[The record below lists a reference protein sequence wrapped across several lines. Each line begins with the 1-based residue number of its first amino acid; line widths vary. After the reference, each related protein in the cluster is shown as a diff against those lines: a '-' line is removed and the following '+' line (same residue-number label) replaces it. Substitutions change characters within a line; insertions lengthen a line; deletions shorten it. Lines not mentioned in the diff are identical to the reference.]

1 MFDDDDDFFFDV
13 LRSFFIY
20 GGEVKTKRSI
30 IFIVSFFVSFYVPPF
45 AFFFFGM
52 STHIFEDSFSAQQR
66 TPVSAQLGLL
76 VFVSACKGLLFFACI
91 QRETQQQQQKKKREK
106 KDTQKT
112 REREKE
118 KETTFW
124 FSFVTMRTA
133 TAGTTGR
140 SSAPPSR
147 PILGGR
153 RRRRRTSLRFGGG
166 GGGRRSTFFCAKTSS
181 SSSSSSSSSASMRRT
196 EEFVAFAIEL
206 AEAANA
212 ETMKYWRRTTSFS
225 IETKTDESPVT
236 VADKNAESKM
246 RALVKSRYPS
256 HAIFGEEHGIEVGA
270 EKSGAEDGHEYVW
283 VFDPIDGTKSFITGK
298 PLWGTLIALLR
309 DGEPVL
315 GVLEQPVLKERWVGC
330 KGTQTTFNGVPIS
343 VHGDEKKELK
353 DALMYSTTPLMFYD
367 ENETRYEQLKRD
379 VKIPM
384 FGCDCY
390 AYGLLASGFCD
401 IVCEADLKP
410 YDYMALVPI
419 VLGAGGK
426 MTDWEGEALKF
437 VVDDDGGDAA
447 AARGAPPFQG
457 EVLAAA
463 SERLW
468 KESVRSLR
476 TKA

>member
-1 MFDDDDDFFFDV
+1 M
-13 LRSFFIY
+13 RNW
-20 GGEVKTKRSI
+20 
-30 IFIVSFFVSFYVPPF
+30 
-45 AFFFFGM
+45 
-52 STHIFEDSFSAQQR
+52 DSC
-66 TPVSAQLGLL
+66 
-76 VFVSACKGLLFFACI
+76 VSACKGLLFFAFK
-91 QRETQQQQQKKKREK
+91 RETTKKIGRK
-106 KDTQKT
+106 KTHKKQE
-112 REREKE
+112 RERE

-124 FSFVTMRTA
+124 FSVTMRTA
-133 TAGTTGR
+133 TAGTTGS

-147 PILGGR
+147 PIGGR

-166 GGGRRSTFFCAKTSS
+166 GGRRSTFFCAKT
-181 SSSSSSSSSASMRRT
+181 SSSSSSSSASMRRT

>member
-1 MFDDDDDFFFDV
+1 
-13 LRSFFIY
+13 
-20 GGEVKTKRSI
+20 
-30 IFIVSFFVSFYVPPF
+30 
-45 AFFFFGM
+45 
-52 STHIFEDSFSAQQR
+52 
-66 TPVSAQLGLL
+66 
-76 VFVSACKGLLFFACI
+76 
-91 QRETQQQQQKKKREK
+91 
-106 KDTQKT
+106 
-112 REREKE
+112 
-118 KETTFW
+118 
-124 FSFVTMRTA
+124 
-133 TAGTTGR
+133 
-140 SSAPPSR
+140 
-147 PILGGR
+147 
-153 RRRRRTSLRFGGG
+153 
-166 GGGRRSTFFCAKTSS
+166 
-181 SSSSSSSSSASMRRT
+181 MRRT

-315 GVLEQPVLKERWVGC
+315 GILEQPVLKERWVGC

-437 VVDDDGGDAA
+437 VVDGGDASSSSA
-447 AARGAPPFQG
+447 KSSSLRGDLPFQG
-457 EVLAAA
+457 EVLATA

-476 TKA
+476 TKASSSR

>member
-1 MFDDDDDFFFDV
+1 
-13 LRSFFIY
+13 
-20 GGEVKTKRSI
+20 
-30 IFIVSFFVSFYVPPF
+30 
-45 AFFFFGM
+45 
-52 STHIFEDSFSAQQR
+52 
-66 TPVSAQLGLL
+66 
-76 VFVSACKGLLFFACI
+76 
-91 QRETQQQQQKKKREK
+91 
-106 KDTQKT
+106 
-112 REREKE
+112 
-118 KETTFW
+118 
-124 FSFVTMRTA
+124 
-133 TAGTTGR
+133 
-140 SSAPPSR
+140 
-147 PILGGR
+147 
-153 RRRRRTSLRFGGG
+153 
-166 GGGRRSTFFCAKTSS
+166 
-181 SSSSSSSSSASMRRT
+181 MRRT

-256 HAIFGEEHGIEVGA
+256 HAIFGEEHGIEVGV
-270 EKSGAEDGHEYVW
+270 EKSGADDGHEYVW

-437 VVDDDGGDAA
+437 VVDGGDASSSSA
-447 AARGAPPFQG
+447 KSSLRGDLPFQG
-457 EVLAAA
+457 EVLATA

-476 TKA
+476 TTKASSSR